1 MKKYL
6 VLALAAAMALG
17 SFAGCD
23 PKEESSSASES
34 SSSSS
39 VSEESSESSQESSG
53 SSEEVSDD
61 ATSDETSD
69 PATEEPA
76 EEPEKP
82 VIEADPNAVTFEDG
96 DIATAFN
103 IDVDA
108 NGKGNGDASGTNL
121 SVVEYNNSKMLK
133 IEVLEQDDNGNY
145 KVPKVGFDVDALV
158 GAENVGKIKSF
169 TMDIYQ
175 VAVGMFTG
183 DDGTEALC
191 PGNLMGGFGGNSP
204 TTEDPSRWVS
214 FGEFSVAEWTWDW
227 VYTQFQGKILL
238 DSNMYEAGQEGCSI
252 VLMRWGIP
260 NQADIYI
267 DNLTFYD
274 ADGNSIPIVYTGSG
288 DVATDD
294 TATDDTATEDAASE
308 SAAE

>member
-17 SFAGCD
+17 SFAGCSSE
-23 PKEESSSASES
+23 EESASTANSSAAS
-34 SSSSS
+34 SSSVSEA
-39 VSEESSESSQESSG
+39 VSEESSESVAEESSTPSTDAG
-53 SSEEVSDD
+53 TSES
-61 ATSDETSD
+61 T
-69 PATEEPA
+69 PEEPA

-82 VIEADPNAVTFEDG
+82 VIEADPNAITFEDG

-103 IDVDA
+103 IDVDE

-121 SVVEYNNSKMLK
+121 TVAEYNNSKMLK

-158 GAENVGKIKSF
+158 GAENVGNIKSF

-175 VAVGMFTG
+175 VAVGTFIG

-214 FGEFSVAEWTWDW
+214 FGEFSAAEWTWDW

-238 DSNMYEAGQEGCSI
+238 DSNKFESGQEGCTI

-260 NQADIYI
+260 NQADLYI
-267 DNLTFYD
+267 DNITFYD
-274 ADGNSIPIVYTGSG
+274 ADGNSIPIIYTGSG
-288 DVATDD
+288 DAAEGTTDE
-294 TATDDTATEDAASE
+294 AVSEEATESV
-308 SAAE
+308 AE